1 MQMKWHNNLIFGV
14 IEGLDKIFLQ
24 KKYTNK
30 VVKNI
35 IEKNKKWGV
44 RDRGLISQT
53 IFECVRWYR
62 KYIYCSGLKEL
73 NSQKDLW
80 DFLGAYI
87 VIKKQ
92 ELPKIDQFS
101 SINKVKIER
110 KQFEIKN
117 NRKINKNHA

>member
-1 MQMKWHNNLIFGV
+1 MQMKWHNNLISAV

-24 KKYTNK
+24 KKYANK

-35 IEKNKKWGV
+35 IEKNKKWGA

-73 NSQKDLW
+73 NRTRNKIYCMSQ
-80 DFLGAYI
+80 G
-87 VIKKQ
+87 VPNTRCRVKKIQ
-92 ELPKIDQFS
+92 
-101 SINKVKIER
+101 
-110 KQFEIKN
+110 
-117 NRKINKNHA
+117 